1 MNKPTKA
8 NDKQNER
15 VYTYNDVAKKT
26 NEIIAPIEEEAKK
39 KRKEL
44 INNAATIISI
54 LTIGIFVT
62 LYYYYSGYCKVYNIP
77 INCAPI
83 DIKSFIPV
91 AGYAMTI
98 FLWFLYYII
107 EVREDRLLKRNR
119 FNPLRIMY
127 GVLVFQSLFFSIHL
141 DYIIGKV
148 FCGIIAV
155 SVSLI
160 HEAVMFYIH
169 KPKEEN
175 KINRITYSMK
185 VEDRIHGRLFFSY
198 YVKTGLFYVFIA
210 IVLTP
215 YIGKLFAS
223 TKLDY
228 SIFQKSGK
236 SYAVIIEY
244 DDKVLAQCVRISENS
259 LFINNISYAY
269 FNKND
274 IVLQYRTFD
283 SVSVK
288 EYLEIDNSL
297 TYSL

>member
-8 NDKQNER
+8 NDQENER

-107 EVREDRLLKRNR
+107 EVGE
-119 FNPLRIMY
+119 
-127 GVLVFQSLFFSIHL
+127 V
-141 DYIIGKV
+141 
-148 FCGIIAV
+148 
-155 SVSLI
+155 
-160 HEAVMFYIH
+160 
-169 KPKEEN
+169 
-175 KINRITYSMK
+175 
-185 VEDRIHGRLFFSY
+185 
-198 YVKTGLFYVFIA
+198 
-210 IVLTP
+210 
-215 YIGKLFAS
+215 
-223 TKLDY
+223 
-228 SIFQKSGK
+228 
-236 SYAVIIEY
+236 
-244 DDKVLAQCVRISENS
+244 
-259 LFINNISYAY
+259 
-269 FNKND
+269 
-274 IVLQYRTFD
+274 
-283 SVSVK
+283 
-288 EYLEIDNSL
+288 
-297 TYSL
+297 